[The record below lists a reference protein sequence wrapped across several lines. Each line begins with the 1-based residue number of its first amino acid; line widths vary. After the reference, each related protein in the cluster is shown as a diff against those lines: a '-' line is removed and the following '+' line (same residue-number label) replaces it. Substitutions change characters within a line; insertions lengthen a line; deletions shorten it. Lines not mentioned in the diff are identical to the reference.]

1 MKESRLDR
9 KKRMTFTLDEDVVEK
24 LDVICAKNKLP
35 RSTFVNILLAQLDE
49 NFNVVGYIDSN
60 GLKK

>member
-1 MKESRLDR
+1 MKESRLNK
-9 KKRMTFTLDEDVVEK
+9 KKRMIFTLDEDVVEK
-24 LDVICAKNKLP
+24 LDLICTKNKIP

-49 NFNVVGYIDSN
+49 NFNIVGYIDSN

>member
-1 MKESRLDR
+1 MDKNRLDR

-24 LDVICAKNKLP
+24 LDLICTKNKLP
-35 RSTFVNILLAQLDE
+35 RSTFVNILLSQLDE

>member
-1 MKESRLDR
+1 MEKSRLGK
-9 KKRMTFTLDEDVVEK
+9 KKRMIFTLDEDVVEK
-24 LDVICAKNKLP
+24 LDVICSKNKIP

-49 NFNVVGYIDSN
+49 NFNVVGYIDNN